1 MRESVPTER
10 DVLGRIRLEMEK
22 YLHER
27 EAPEDVHY
35 FLIHHWARLMTS
47 IFMAKGNQD
56 ADWNSGW
63 DTVNALLWSL
73 SPKSGR
79 LETEKMLRMLSSI
92 LARLQEGCAALAI
105 PALEK
110 DIFFERLAMMH
121 AAVARAG
128 LKYHPEPEQNVTGM
142 AASADADGE
151 ADLTRLL
158 PSALPEPAPRASH
171 GHGPASPFDLPD
183 LKTGD
188 RVRFSLGKENRVLRL
203 NWVSPAGGMFMF
215 ANEQGLDALTLTRS
229 RLAERFHAGSA
240 HLD

>member
-22 YLHER
+22 YLHEN

-63 DTVNALLWSL
+63 DTVNAMLWSL
-73 SPKSGR
+73 SPKYGR
-79 LETEKMLRMLSSI
+79 LETEKMLRMLPSI

-105 PALEK
+105 PSLEK
-110 DIFFERLAMMH
+110 DMFFERLAMMH

-128 LKYHPEPEQNVTGM
+128 LKYREDQDQGVTRMG
-142 AASADADGE
+142 ASADGGTQ
-151 ADLTRLL
+151 ADLAKLVPTALSGHATQEPHGHSL
-158 PSALPEPAPRASH
+158 TSHPDLPE
-171 GHGPASPFDLPD
+171 
-183 LKTGD
+183 LKRGD
-188 RVRFSLGKENRVLRL
+188 RVRFTQGKENRVLRL

-229 RLAERFHAGSA
+229 RLAERFQAGA
-240 HLD
+240 ARLV